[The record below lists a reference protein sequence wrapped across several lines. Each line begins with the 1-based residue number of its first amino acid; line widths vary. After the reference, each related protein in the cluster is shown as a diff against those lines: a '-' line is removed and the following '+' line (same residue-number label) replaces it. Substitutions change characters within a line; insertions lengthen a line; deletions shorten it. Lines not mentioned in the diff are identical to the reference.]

1 MLVRSLQRELPE
13 VDGERLKAAVER
25 AVARAASAALD
36 TDGYQVV
43 DLHLARVEATE
54 EAGERALILREL
66 SDTLEERGDCDRALV
81 VRLSAFGEAAAAV
94 DLDPLLRLA
103 RVTDRWAE
111 LPLDRMSALIDITD
125 DAAARRLADLATAWQ
140 HVGRAY
146 YAADCLE
153 RVLAIAPADTAAHE
167 ALELFYRTTS
177 EWPALV
183 DLLARRAVHVDDD
196 RARAELYR
204 EIAQIYD
211 RQLGDDAG
219 ALAAYRDADR
229 LEPDHP
235 QVLDAI
241 ARLVGQL
248 GEADTEAL
256 DALTRLAELTS
267 DPVERAKVLVRASTV
282 ARQIDYDLAQAQ
294 LERAR
299 RDDPDLAAAV
309 DGLASLLRERGE
321 LRSATEV
328 LLAGAARLALVTD
341 SVRWLTDA
349 ADYHVALGDLTRA
362 KELYREARAADPK
375 NYRAGV
381 ALVELCSEEGALVE
395 LGPILDELCRTTDD
409 PQRLRGYLLQRS
421 KLASEL
427 GDRTGARTALAR
439 AVDLDPHDVAT
450 RRELAGWLYEAQAW
464 AKARPLL
471 EGLLEQEDL
480 LPIGEPV
487 ELHYRVARC
496 AIETGDREGAAKQV
510 AMALALNSAYQPAR
524 LLRGELDAH
533 DPAAHAAHQL
543 ELANLAPKEE
553 KAARFAALGDR
564 YSELGEPATAREM
577 YREALVY
584 RPGDHLLLTKF
595 LALVADDGDWSYSL
609 DLMQR
614 LIDTE
619 ADAGVRARY
628 RHTAAMI
635 AREELDDLDRAIAL
649 LGQAI
654 EDDPRAFAIA
664 DELEGLLVAGAEL
677 ESARGGSRL
686 GAAGDA
692 LAAFYYRR
700 LEHVRNHEHRA
711 GERLRLWDRLGELS
725 LKLGNREDAVV
736 AFEVALRL
744 APGDLV
750 RRQRLADLYVDAN
763 PSHNADAIAQ
773 HQAVLREAKQRVE
786 SYVAL
791 SALYARAGRPD
802 KARACDD
809 ALAVLGARGV
819 DDTPRIAGQIDD
831 LFDPAAQIDVPS
843 APREPR
849 TRALAN
855 EDWLALARLDVDV
868 QLSSLFAAV
877 APALAVERARL
888 RPPPELPARPHDLPT
903 AFSRVLGRVAGV
915 FGVAKPPVTLDR
927 EQVAACRVVLRA
939 QGGVLAPTLVVG
951 RSAAALDER
960 ALAFVVARQ
969 LADLRSER
977 IARLMCPRAGELAQI
992 IELVASSRDEASG
1005 HASRWLAATLHPVE
1019 LDRALAIGARLRE
1032 RDVQPLAAATDWL
1045 AATERAADRVGL
1057 VITGDLATCTRMLE
1071 REGAA
1076 DRVLDLVW
1084 ASVTEEVL
1092 SVMCG

>member
-1 MLVRSLQRELPE
+1 MRGQSPFGSVDVLVRSLQGELPE
-13 VDGERLKAAVER
+13 VDATRMKAAVER
-25 AVARAASAALD
+25 AVARATSAAMD
-36 TDGYQVV
+36 TEGYRVV

-54 EAGERALILREL
+54 EASERGAILREL
-66 SDTLEERGDCDRALV
+66 SDMLEERGDLDRALV
-81 VRLSAFGEAAAAV
+81 VRLSAFAEEALAA

-103 RVTDRWAE
+103 RVTDRWGE
-111 LPLDRMSALIDITD
+111 LPLDRMSALVDIAD

-153 RVLAIAPADTAAHE
+153 RVLAIAPADAAAHE

-183 DLLARRAVHVDDD
+183 DLLARRAVQLESD
-196 RARAELYR
+196 RERAERYR

-211 RQLGDDAG
+211 RELGDEAA
-219 ALAAYRDADR
+219 ALSAYRDADR
-229 LEPDHP
+229 LEPNQP
-235 QVLDAI
+235 LVLDAI
-241 ARLVGQL
+241 ARLVGQR
-248 GEADTEAL
+248 GEADSEAL
-256 DALTRLAELTS
+256 DALTRLADGTT
-267 DPVERAKVLVRASTV
+267 DAIERAKVLVRASTI
-282 ARQIDYDLAQAQ
+282 ARQIDYDIAQAQ

-299 RDDPDLAAAV
+299 RDDPDLATAV
-309 DGLASLLRERGE
+309 DGLASLLRERGD
-321 LRSATEV
+321 LRAAADV
-328 LLAGAARLALVTD
+328 LLAGAKREALVAEQA
-341 SVRWLTDA
+341 RWLTES
-349 ADYHVALGDLTRA
+349 ADYHVALGDVARA
-362 KELYREARAADPK
+362 KELYREARVADPK

-381 ALVELCSEEGALVE
+381 ALVELCSEEGALKE

-409 PQRLRGYLLQRS
+409 PQRLRGYLIQRS
-421 KLASEL
+421 KLAAEV
-427 GDRTGARTALAR
+427 GDRTGAQTALAR

-464 AKARPLL
+464 TKARPLL

-480 LPIGEPV
+480 LPAGEPV

-496 AIETGDREGAAKQV
+496 AIETADRAGAAKH
-510 AMALALNSAYQPAR
+510 ASMALALDPSFKPAR
-524 LLRGELDAH
+524 VLRGELDAD

-595 LALVADDGDWSYSL
+595 LTLVANDGDWSYAL

-619 ADAGVRARY
+619 VDAGVRARY

-635 AREELDDLDRAIAL
+635 AREELGEIDRAVAL

-654 EDDPRAFAIA
+654 EDDPRALAIA
-664 DELEGLLVAGAEL
+664 DELEAMLVAGPDRE
-677 ESARGGSRL
+677 
-686 GAAGDA
+686 A

-725 LKLGNREDAVV
+725 LKMGHREDAVV

-744 APGDLV
+744 APGDLE

-763 PSHNADAIAQ
+763 PSHDADAIAQ
-773 HQAVLREAKQRVE
+773 HQAVLRENKQRAQ

-791 SALYARAGRPD
+791 ATLYERGGQPD
-802 KARACDD
+802 KARACEA
-809 ALAVLGARGV
+809 ALAVLGARGI
-819 DDTPRIAGQIDD
+819 DESPRIAGQIDE
-831 LFDPAAQIDVPS
+831 LFDPAAKIELPS

-849 TRALAN
+849 TRPLAN
-855 EDWLALARLDVDV
+855 EDWLALAKLDVDQ
-868 QLSSLFAAV
+868 QLSALFAAV
-877 APALAVERARL
+877 APALAIERARL
-888 RPPPELPARPHDLPT
+888 RPPPELAARPHEPPQL
-903 AFSRVLGRVAGV
+903 FSRVLGRVASV
-915 FGVAKPPVTLDR
+915 FGVARPPVLLDR
-927 EQVAACRVVLRA
+927 ELVAACRIVLRA
-939 QGGVLAPTLVVG
+939 QDGVLAPTLIVG
-951 RSAAALDER
+951 RTAANLDER
-960 ALAFVVARQ
+960 SLAFVVARQ
-969 LADLRSER
+969 LADLRNER

-992 IELVASSRDEASG
+992 LELVSVSSDDAAGHSG
-1005 HASRWLAATLHPVE
+1005 RWLAGALHPVE
-1019 LDRALAIGARLRE
+1019 LDRTLAIGARIRE
-1032 RDVQPLAAATDWL
+1032 RDVQPLVAATEWL
-1045 AATERAADRVGL
+1045 AATERAADRIGL
-1057 VITGDLATCTRMLE
+1057 VVAGDLATCTRMLE

-1076 DRVLDLVW
+1076 DRVLELVW

-1092 SVMCG
+1092 SVMCE